1 MRSELH
7 GRSSLQALVWKLKPI
22 VAHVLPL
29 PRQCCRQSLNDAEY
43 GPERTT
49 DALCVHTPTEYRG
62 VNSDLRAAVLQ
73 LSEVHSNDWRLLF
86 AKVHPCLAWTCWLE
100 HSPRPWM
107 RHSARASAT
116 VALSPFAPLTGL
128 PAGHAIGQHFVPS
141 HGRAARKRSGLDTK
155 GQQAMTPRWFGWMG
169 EQVSALYGARQ
180 SLRPSIY

>member
-1 MRSELH
+1 MRLPTYCKYMYETICYLSNYLSYSSLH
-7 GRSSLQALVWKLKPI
+7 IVCSSSLQQRSQQRRRGFS
-22 VAHVLPL
+22 HVQLLHADDFPS
-29 PRQCCRQSLNDAEY
+29 SLCAWA
-43 GPERTT
+43 P
-49 DALCVHTPTEYRG
+49 VHIRG
-62 VNSDLRAAVLQ
+62 A
-73 LSEVHSNDWRLLF
+73 VHSNDWRLLF

-141 HGRAARKRSGLDTK
+141 HGRAARNRSGLDTK